1 MSATFSYRDGGLHSR
16 ALRAVNTAGRLV
28 EPLGW
33 KPSLAPASIIA
44 AARKAAG
51 SADLGGESVREPLER
66 YVEAAEREAEL
77 TTFGRMAVRRMLVGS
92 LATRIRLHRYAGEH
106 PEVRDEEV
114 AAPWVIVG
122 LPRTGTTL
130 LSYLLGLDPM
140 ARAPLHWEAAHL
152 VPPPGLADAAEDP
165 RIAETAKQLEGL
177 RAINPAVAAMH
188 PMGATL
194 AQECVAFFMLEL
206 RTLGLETQAL
216 VPSYGR
222 WLEACDMQPAYAWHR
237 LCLQTL
243 QSTQP
248 TERWILKT
256 PNHLW
261 ALDTLIATYPDAR
274 IVWTHRAPADVVSS
288 LASLTNTLQRM
299 ATDRRDPRPAAEEWK
314 HKVHHALG
322 RGTAFDDAHGDG
334 WCAHLRYADLIADPV
349 AAVRRLYGS
358 FGEELSPLHVRRMKA
373 WLRDRPQ
380 EAFGR
385 HVYDA
390 ADYGWTREGL
400 ADEFAGYAERYGV
413 A

>member
-1 MSATFSYRDGGLHSR
+1 VSATFSYRDGGLHSR
-16 ALRAVNTAGRLV
+16 PLRIVNAIGRGLA
-28 EPLGW
+28 PLGL
-33 KPSLAPASIIA
+33 KPSLAPASIVA

-51 SADLGGESVREPLER
+51 SDDLGGESYREPLEQ
-66 YVEAAEREAEL
+66 YVASAEREAEL
-77 TTFGRMAVRRMLVGS
+77 TTFGRVAVRRMLTGS
-92 LATRIRLHRYAGEH
+92 LATRIRLHGWAQEH
-106 PEVRDEEV
+106 PELREERIV
-114 AAPWVIVG
+114 VPWVIVG

-152 VPPPGLADAAEDP
+152 VPPPTLATHGEDP

-194 AQECVAFFMLEL
+194 AQECVAFFMLDL
-206 RTLGLETQAL
+206 RTLGVETQAL
-216 VPSYGR
+216 VPAYGR
-222 WLEACDMQPAYAWHR
+222 WLEACDMRPAYAWHR

-243 QSTQP
+243 QAAQP

-261 ALDTLIATYPDAR
+261 ALDALCETYPDAR
-274 IVWTHRAPADVVSS
+274 IVWTHREPADVVTS

-299 ATDRRDPRPAAEEWK
+299 STDRRDPRPAAEEWK

-322 RGTAFDDAHGDG
+322 RGMAFDDARGDG
-334 WCAHLRYADLIADPV
+334 WCFHLRYPDLVADPV
-349 AAVRRLYGS
+349 GAVRRLYAS
-358 FGEELSPLHVRRMKA
+358 FGEDLSPLHERRMQA

-380 EAFGR
+380 QAFGR
-385 HVYDA
+385 HVYDP
-390 ADYGWTREGL
+390 ADYGWTRDGL
-400 ADEFAGYAERYGV
+400 ADEFGSYAKRYDV